1 MKVGIENKPG
11 LVRDTT
17 NMAVINTDRNAL
29 EAAREKQ
36 RRAALDKQEIQDL
49 KNDVAELKQMIR
61 DLINGNN

>member
-1 MKVGIENKPG
+1 MKVKIENSTG
-11 LVRDTT
+11 LIRDTS

>member
-1 MKVGIENKPG
+1 MKVKIENRTG
-11 LVRDTT
+11 LVRDTS

-61 DLINGNN
+61 DMINGNN

>member
-1 MKVGIENKPG
+1 MKVKIENSSG
-11 LVRDTT
+11 LIRDTS

>member
-1 MKVGIENKPG
+1 MKVGIENKPA

-36 RRAALDKQEIQDL
+36 RKAALEKQEIQDL
-49 KNDVAELKQMIR
+49 KNDVAELKQMIQR
-61 DLINGNN
+61 LINGNN

>member
-1 MKVGIENKPG
+1 MKVKIENSTG
-11 LVRDTT
+11 LIRDTS

-61 DLINGNN
+61 DMINGNN

>member
-1 MKVGIENKPG
+1 MKVKIENRTG
-11 LVRDTT
+11 LVRDTS

>member
-36 RRAALDKQEIQDL
+36 RKPALEKQEIQDL
-49 KNDVAELKQMIR
+49 KNDVAELKQMIQR
-61 DLINGNN
+61 LINGNN

>member
-29 EAAREKQ
+29 ETAREKQ
-36 RRAALDKQEIQDL
+36 RKAALEKQEIQDL
-49 KNDVAELKQMIR
+49 KNDVAELKQMIQR
-61 DLINGNN
+61 LINGNN

>member
-36 RRAALDKQEIQDL
+36 RRAALEKQEIQDL
-49 KNDVAELKQMIR
+49 KNDVAELKQLITR
-61 DLINGNN
+61 LINGNN

>member
-1 MKVGIENKPG
+1 MKVKIENRTG
-11 LVRDTT
+11 LVRDTS

-36 RRAALDKQEIQDL
+36 RRAALDKQELQDL

>member
-1 MKVGIENKPG
+1 MKVKIENSTG
-11 LVRDTT
+11 LIRDTS
-17 NMAVINTDRNAL
+17 NMAVINPDRNAL

>member
-36 RRAALDKQEIQDL
+36 RKAALEKQEIQDL
-49 KNDVAELKQMIR
+49 KNDVAELKQRIQR
-61 DLINGNN
+61 LINGNN

>member
-11 LVRDTT
+11 LVRDTA

-36 RRAALDKQEIQDL
+36 RRAALEKQEIQDL
-49 KNDVAELKQMIR
+49 KNDVAELKQLITR
-61 DLINGNN
+61 LINGNN

>member
-36 RRAALDKQEIQDL
+36 RKAALEKQEIQDL
-49 KNDVAELKQMIR
+49 KNDVAELKQMIQR
-61 DLINGNN
+61 LINGNN

>member
-36 RRAALDKQEIQDL
+36 RKAAFEKQEIQDL
-49 KNDVAELKQMIR
+49 KNDVAELKQMIQR
-61 DLINGNN
+61 LINGNN

>member
-11 LVRDTT
+11 LVRDTA

-36 RRAALDKQEIQDL
+36 RRAALEKQEIQDL
-49 KNDVAELKQMIR
+49 KNDVAELNQLITR
-61 DLINGNN
+61 LINGNN

>member
-1 MKVGIENKPG
+1 MKVKIENRSG
-11 LVRDTT
+11 LVRDTS